1 MKTKKL
7 TIVGYLVGLIILLA
21 SIGRW
26 FIIYNDL
33 SQAVLGSSI
42 GIIVLGS
49 SYIYQRLCE
58 LSNEIEELNTG
69 IDGLNIWTRNE
80 FEKLSKTKE

>member
-7 TIVGYLVGLIILLA
+7 TIVGYLAGLIILLA

-26 FIIYNDL
+26 FVVYNDP

-42 GIIVLGS
+42 GIIVLGA
-49 SYIYQRLCE
+49 SYVYQRLCE
-58 LSNEIEELNTG
+58 LSGDVEELNTG

-80 FEKLSKTKE
+80 FEKLHKVKE